1 LEITMASE
9 QHLDE
14 ILRLCKNCSKNMKR
28 KDIDQWDEAYP
39 NKEIF
44 QEDINNHSL
53 YIAVLENSGEL
64 MGCIVLNDCQEPE
77 YKAVEWLHEQGKF
90 AIIHR
95 LMVHPNYEGK
105 GVARSLIE
113 FLEKL
118 AKENGYTA
126 IRLDV
131 FSENTRAVNFYKKQG
146 YRVSGK
152 VNFRKGEFLCC
163 EKIIP

>member
-1 LEITMASE
+1 
-9 QHLDE
+9 
-14 ILRLCKNCSKNMKR
+14 MKC
-28 KDIDQWDEAYP
+28 KDIDQWDEVYP

-53 YIAVLENSGEL
+53 YVAVREESREI
-64 MGCIVLNDCQEPE
+64 MGCIVLNNDQEPE
-77 YKAVEWLHEQGKF
+77 YKDVEWLYEQGKF

-113 FLEKL
+113 FVEKI

-163 EKIIP
+163 EKIIL

>member
-1 LEITMASE
+1 MEITRASE

-14 ILRLCKNCSKNMKR
+14 ILKLCRNCSQDMKC
-28 KDIDQWDEAYP
+28 KDIDQWDEVYP

-53 YIAVLENSGEL
+53 YVAVREESREI
-64 MGCIVLNDCQEPE
+64 MGCIVLNNDQEPE

-113 FLEKL
+113 FVEKL
-118 AKENGYTA
+118 AKDNGYTA

-131 FSENTRAVNFYKKQG
+131 VN
-146 YRVSGK
+146 GK
-152 VNFRKGEFLCC
+152 LNHTHLRQ
-163 EKIIP
+163 

>member
-1 LEITMASE
+1 MEITRASE

-14 ILRLCKNCSKNMKR
+14 ILKLCRNCSQDMKC
-28 KDIDQWDEAYP
+28 KDIDQWDEVYP

-53 YIAVLENSGEL
+53 YVAVREESREI
-64 MGCIVLNDCQEPE
+64 MGCIVLNNDQEPE
-77 YKAVEWLHEQGKF
+77 YKDVEWLYEQGKF

-113 FLEKL
+113 FVEKI

-163 EKIIP
+163 EKIIA

>member
-1 LEITMASE
+1 MEITMATE

-14 ILRLCKNCSKNMKR
+14 SLRLCRNCSKIMKT
-28 KDIDQWDEAYP
+28 KGIDQWDEVYP

-53 YIAVLENSGEL
+53 YIAVVENSEEM

-77 YKAVEWLHEQGKF
+77 YKAVEWSYRQGNI
-90 AIIHR
+90 AVIHR

-105 GVARSLIE
+105 GVARNLVE
-113 FLEKL
+113 FIEKL

-131 FSENTRAVNFYKKQG
+131 FSQNLRAINFYKRQG
-146 YRVSGK
+146 YQVSGK

-163 EKIIP
+163 EKIIL